1 MAKKEYG
8 SHDIKILEGLEA
20 VRKRPGMYIGGTGL
34 KGLHHILWEI
44 IDNAIDE
51 AANGF
56 GDQVKVILYPD
67 GSASVEDNGRGIPTD
82 IHPTAKV
89 SGVEVVFTQLHAGG
103 KFDNDNYAFSGGLH
117 GVGASVT
124 NALSEWLEVEVY
136 KKTIFKMKFKSYF
149 DEKKNKFLSG
159 EPQGKLKDTG
169 KETTKKGTFVRFKP
183 DATVFESTEFDYGT
197 ILKRLE
203 ELAFLN
209 KGVTITFEDQR
220 TDLHLPAIFKYD
232 GGIIDFVKKENF
244 NKKPIIEE
252 PIYLAGE
259 VNGIRAEIA
268 FQHTDRYDENILS
281 FVNNIPTADG
291 GTHEEGFKTA
301 FTKILNDYARDT
313 KLLKDKDENL
323 LGEDFREGISC
334 IVSIKMQN
342 VQFEGQTKGRL
353 GNPEAK
359 TALQA
364 ITTEQLKLLTE
375 NKKNKSLFTSI
386 INKALGASKARK
398 AAKQAKQL
406 ARAKNNADSFNLV
419 GKLAN
424 CSSKKYEENE
434 IFIVEGDS
442 AGGSAKQGR
451 DRQHQA
457 ILPLRGKPL
466 NSVKKRLDEVLKN
479 EEIRTIISALGTG
492 IGNDFDLESL
502 KFHKVII
509 LSDADTDGA
518 HIRAILLAFFYGY
531 MRPLVEAGHV
541 YIGMPPLYKV
551 YKKDV
556 EEYAYD
562 DNELKE
568 KIEKV
573 GRGYQIQRYKGLGEM
588 NPEQLWETT
597 MNPKT
602 RLLMRVTLE
611 DAAKTEELIS
621 TLLGDALQERKAY
634 IQKYADFDKKDD
646 FMDKVT
652 VKKGESDGRD

>member
-1 MAKKEYG
+1 MPTKEYG
-8 SHDIKILEGLEA
+8 SQNIKILEGLEA

-51 AANGF
+51 ASNGF
-56 GDQVKVILYPD
+56 ADTVKVILYPD

-136 KKTIFKMKFKSYF
+136 KSTVFKMKFKSYF
-149 DEKKNKFLSG
+149 DEKKGKVLSG
-159 EPQGKLKDTG
+159 IPQGKLKDTG
-169 KETTKKGTFVRFKP
+169 KETAKRGTFVRFKP
-183 DATVFESTEFDYGT
+183 DATVFETCEFDYG
-197 ILKRLE
+197 IIVNRLE

-209 KGVTITFEDQR
+209 KGITITFEDQR
-220 TDLHLPAIFKYD
+220 NDLHPPVIFKYV
-232 GGIIDFVKKENF
+232 GGIIDFVKKENERR
-244 NKKPIIEE
+244 KPIIEN
-252 PIYLAGE
+252 PIYFSADN
-259 VNGIRAEIA
+259 NGILAEVAI
-268 FQHTDRYDENILS
+268 QHTENYDENILS

-301 FTKILNDYARDT
+301 FTKVLNDYAREVN
-313 KLLKDKDENL
+313 LLKDKDDNL
-323 LGEDFREGISC
+323 LGEDFREGLTAVI
-334 IVSIKMQN
+334 SIKMKN

-359 TALQA
+359 TALQV
-364 ITTEQLKLLTE
+364 ITGEQLKLLME
-375 NKKNKSLFTSI
+375 NKKNKSIFVAM

-398 AAKQAKQL
+398 AAKQAKAL
-406 ARAKNNADSFNLV
+406 ARAKNGADSFNLV
-419 GKLAN
+419 GKLAS

-466 NSVKKRLDEVLKN
+466 NPEKKRLDEVLKN

-492 IGNDFDLESL
+492 IGNDFDLSSL
-502 KFHKVII
+502 KYHKVII

-518 HIRAILLAFFYGY
+518 HIRAILLTFFYRY
-531 MRPLVEAGHV
+531 MRPLIENGHV

-551 YKKDV
+551 FKKDV

-562 DNELKE
+562 DAELEAK
-568 KIEKV
+568 KEKV
-573 GRGYQIQRYKGLGEM
+573 GRGSSVQRYKGLGEM

-602 RLLMRVTLE
+602 RLLVQVTLDDVKLAE
-611 DAAKTEELIS
+611 RLVT
-621 TLLGDALQERKAY
+621 TLMGDALAERKAY
-634 IQKYADFDKKDD
+634 IQQHANFDKVDT
-646 FMDKVT
+646 FMDKVH
-652 VKKGESDGRD
+652 VNKGDANGRD

>member
-1 MAKKEYG
+1 MPTKEYG
-8 SHDIKILEGLEA
+8 SQNIKILEGLEA

-51 AANGF
+51 ASNGF
-56 GDQVKVILYPD
+56 ADTVKVILYPD

-124 NALSEWLEVEVY
+124 NALSEWLEVEIYKNTVY
-136 KKTIFKMKFKSYF
+136 KMKFKSYF
-149 DEKKNKFLSG
+149 DEKKGKVLSG
-159 EPQGKLKDTG
+159 IPQGKLKDTG
-169 KETTKKGTFVRFKP
+169 KQTDKKGTFVRFKP
-183 DATVFESTEFDYGT
+183 DNTVFETCEFDYGT
-197 ILKRLE
+197 IVNRLE

-209 KGVTITFEDQR
+209 KGLTITFDDQR
-220 TDLHLPAIFKYD
+220 NDLHPPVIFKYV
-232 GGIIDFVKKENF
+232 GGIIDFVKKENERR
-244 NKKPIIEE
+244 KPVIEN
-252 PIYLAGE
+252 PIYFSAENNEILAE
-259 VNGIRAEIA
+259 VAI
-268 FQHTDRYDENILS
+268 QHTDNYDENILS

-301 FTKILNDYARDT
+301 FTKVLNDYAREVN
-313 KLLKDKDENL
+313 LLKDKDDNL
-323 LGEDFREGISC
+323 LGEDFREGLTAVI
-334 IVSIKMQN
+334 SIKMKN

-364 ITTEQLKLLTE
+364 ITGEQLKLLME
-375 NKKNKSLFTSI
+375 NKKNKSIFVAM

-398 AAKQAKQL
+398 AAKQAKAL
-406 ARAKNNADSFNLV
+406 ARAKNGADSFNLV
-419 GKLAN
+419 GKLAS

-466 NSVKKRLDEVLKN
+466 NPEKKRLDEVLKN

-492 IGNDFDLESL
+492 IGNDFDLSSL
-502 KFHKVII
+502 KYHKVII

-518 HIRAILLAFFYGY
+518 HIRAILLTFFYRY
-531 MRPLVEAGHV
+531 MRPLIENGHV

-551 YKKDV
+551 FKKDV

-562 DNELKE
+562 DAELEMK
-568 KIEKV
+568 KEKV
-573 GRGYQIQRYKGLGEM
+573 GRGSTVQRYKGLGEM

-602 RLLMRVTLE
+602 RLLVQVTLDDVKLAE
-611 DAAKTEELIS
+611 RLVT
-621 TLLGDALQERKAY
+621 TLMGDALAERKAY
-634 IQKYADFDKKDD
+634 IQQYANFDKVDT
-646 FMDKVT
+646 FMDKVH
-652 VKKGESDGRD
+652 VNKGDANGRD